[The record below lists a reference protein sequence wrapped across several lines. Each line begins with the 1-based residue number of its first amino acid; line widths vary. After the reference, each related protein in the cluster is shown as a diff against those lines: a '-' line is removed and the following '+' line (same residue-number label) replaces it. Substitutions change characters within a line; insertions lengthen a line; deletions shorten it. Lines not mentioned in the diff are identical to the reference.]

1 VLTCL
6 AETPL
11 KILDFRRAAIL
22 LASTALVACATAP
35 QVAAPLAPAPV
46 AVPAEAP
53 QPAPA
58 APVSELVRQVSIP
71 YESFTLDNGLK
82 VLVHEDHKAPVVAVS
97 VWYNV
102 GSKDE
107 PKGKTGFAH
116 LFEHLMF
123 YGSDN
128 VREGI
133 MPFLEKLGATD
144 WNGST
149 WFDRT
154 NYYETVPKSMLEKAL
169 FMESDRMG
177 YLLPAV
183 DQKRLDLQRGVVQN
197 EKRQGDNQPG
207 GLIEYEQLGTLFPE
221 GHPYHHST
229 IGSMADLDAAS
240 LATVKQWFLDKYGPN
255 NAVIALAGDITPTEA
270 RGLMN
275 KYFGAIP
282 RGPVNNPALADVPT
296 LAAPK
301 SIVMKDRVA
310 ATQVQRHWA
319 VPGLLSP
326 DLAALDVGAAILGGL
341 SSSRF
346 DRVLVRGEKIAV
358 SASADLQPFHRI
370 GLLELKATV
379 KPGVDPALVEKR
391 LDEITAQFLAEGPTQ
406 DEVTRAATVAMA
418 GQIRALEKVGDDG
431 GKGFTL
437 AEGQLYAGDPEYYR
451 KQLDAYAA
459 LTPGQVQA
467 AMQKWLGR
475 PVFNIRLEPG
485 DRPPYEE
492 TKATPGKK
500 AADIKVPSVKRQ
512 MPPAGTFEALDFP
525 TIERTTLS
533 NGMPITYAQRAAAP
547 LTHVVLSFDAGY
559 SADAPGGRGLQNMVM
574 SLLDEGTESLTA
586 QQIAEEKER
595 LGAILATGGG
605 IDRSTVTLSALT
617 ANLAPSLD
625 LMKGIVQHAAFKTE
639 DIERIRSQLVTGI
652 QQAKTDPNGIAAR
665 ALPPLLYGANH
676 PYGGTGAGDEA
687 AVKGFSREQ
696 LTAFRDRWLRP
707 DNARLF
713 IVSDRPLAELKPVLE
728 QALGTWAAPAV
739 EKGVKNFSATPPIVA
754 SPQIVLIDR
763 PGSPQSVIYGG
774 ELLPVDP
781 RADNTAFFAGS
792 DVLGGSSGSRINLDL
807 REAKGWSYGAFS
819 FPQLRL
825 ASVPYFVQAPVQAD
839 RTGESVAA
847 LMSQLKTITV
857 SKGVTK
863 DELAQ
868 SVASSVGGLPGQFE
882 TGAAVLGAL
891 QSIELYG
898 RPDDYYEQLA
908 GKYRALTTAQ
918 VDQVLRQAINPK
930 AFTFVVVGDAAK
942 VRPQLAK
949 LGIPVTEMQPQ

>member
-1 VLTCL
+1 MKTFDFHHLT
-6 AETPL
+6 
-11 KILDFRRAAIL
+11 IL
-22 LASTALVACATAP
+22 LASTALVACATVP
-35 QVAAPLAPAPV
+35 QVAAPIAPAP
-46 AVPAEAP
+46 ATETAALAP
-53 QPAPA
+53 QPAAA
-58 APVSELVRQVSIP
+58 APISELVKQVGIP
-71 YESFTLDNGLK
+71 YDSFTLDNGLK
-82 VLVHEDHKAPVVAVS
+82 VLVHQDHKAPVVAVS

-107 PKGKTGFAH
+107 PAGKTGFAH

-240 LATVKQWFLDKYGPN
+240 LASVKQWFLDKYGPN
-255 NAVIALAGDITPTEA
+255 NAVIALAGDITPAEA
-270 RGLMN
+270 RTLMT

-296 LAAPK
+296 LSAPK

-346 DRVLVRGEKIAV
+346 DRILVRGEKIAV
-358 SASADLQPFHRI
+358 AASADMQPFHRI
-370 GLLELKATV
+370 GLIELKATV
-379 KPGVDPALVEKR
+379 KPGIDPALVEKR

-437 AEGQLYAGDPEYYR
+437 AEGELYAGDPEYYR
-451 KQLDAYAA
+451 KQLQAYAS
-459 LTPGQVQA
+459 LTPARVQA

-475 PVFNIRLEPG
+475 PVFNIKLEPG
-485 DRPPYEE
+485 DRPPYVEA
-492 TKATPGKK
+492 KAQPPKK
-500 AADIKVPSVKRQ
+500 SADIKVASVKRQ

-533 NGMPITYAQRAAAP
+533 NGLPITYAHRAAAP
-547 LTHVVLSFDAGY
+547 LTHVVLSFDAGS
-559 SADAPGGRGLQNMVM
+559 SADAPAARGLQNMVM
-574 SLLDEGTESLTA
+574 SLLDEGTDTLSA

-595 LGAILATGGG
+595 LGAILGSGGG

-625 LMKGIVQHAAFKTE
+625 LMKDVVQHAAFKAD

-652 QQAKTDPNGIAAR
+652 QQAKTDPNGIAGR
-665 ALPPLLYGANH
+665 ALPPLLYGASH

-687 AVKGFSREQ
+687 AVKGFTRDE
-696 LTAFRDRWLRP
+696 LIAFRERWLRP
-707 DNARLF
+707 DNGRLF

-728 QALGTWAAPAV
+728 QALGTWQAPAAPR
-739 EKGVKNFSATPPIVA
+739 GVKTFTAPPA
-754 SPQIVLIDR
+754 AAGTRIVLIDR

-774 ELLPVDP
+774 ELTPIDP
-781 RADNTAFFAGS
+781 RADNTALNAGS

-807 REAKGWSYGAFS
+807 RESKGWSYGAFS
-819 FPQLRL
+819 FPQLRA
-825 ASVPYFVQAPVQAD
+825 ASVPYLVQAPVQAD

-847 LMSQLKTITV
+847 LLGQLKTITA
-857 SKGVTK
+857 SKGVTTA
-863 DELAQ
+863 ELEQA
-868 SVASSVGGLPGQFE
+868 VASSIGGLPGQFE
-882 TGAAVLGAL
+882 TGAAVLQAL
-891 QSIELYG
+891 QTIELYG

-908 GKYRALTTAQ
+908 GRYRALTTGQ
-918 VDQVLRQAINPK
+918 VDQVLRQVINPN

-949 LGIPVTEMQPQ
+949 LGLPVTEMQAQ

>member
-1 VLTCL
+1 
-6 AETPL
+6 L
-11 KILDFRRAAIL
+11 KTLDFRRLTIL
-22 LASTALVACATAP
+22 LASTSLVACATAP
-35 QVAAPLAPAPV
+35 QPVAPIAPAP
-46 AVPAEAP
+46 AAAEAPPAP
-53 QPAPA
+53 QPAAA
-58 APVSELVRQVSIP
+58 APISDLAAQVSIP

-82 VLVHEDHKAPVVAVS
+82 VLVHEDHKAPVVGVS

-107 PKGKTGFAH
+107 PVGKSGFAH

-128 VREGI
+128 VREPIFG
-133 MPFLEKLGATD
+133 FLEKLGATD

-221 GHPYHHST
+221 GHPYHHSS

-255 NAVIALAGDITPTEA
+255 NAVVSLAGDITPAEA
-270 RGLMN
+270 KVLMT
-275 KYFGAIP
+275 KYFGAIKA
-282 RGPVNNPALADVPT
+282 GPVNNPAQADVPT
-296 LAAPK
+296 LAAAK

-310 ATQVQRHWA
+310 AVQVQRHWA
-319 VPGLLSP
+319 VPGLLGP

-346 DRVLVRGEKIAV
+346 DKELVRGEKIAV
-358 SASADLQPFHRI
+358 SASANVQPFHRI
-370 GLLELKATV
+370 SLMQLTATV

-437 AEGQLYAGDPEYYR
+437 AEGLLYAGDPDYYR

-459 LTPGQVQA
+459 LTPAQVQA

-475 PVFNIRLEPG
+475 PVFAIRLEPG
-485 DRPPYEE
+485 ERPPYDEA
-492 TKATPGKK
+492 KAVPGKK
-500 AADIKVPSVKRQ
+500 GADIKVASVKRE
-512 MPPAGTFEALDFP
+512 MPPAGQFEALDFP
-525 TIERTTLS
+525 AIERTTLS
-533 NGMPITYAQRAAAP
+533 NGLPITYAQRAAAP
-547 LTHVVLSFDAGY
+547 LTHVVLSFDAG
-559 SADAPGGRGLQNMVM
+559 SAADDPAARGLQNMVM
-574 SLLDEGTESLTA
+574 ALLDEGTDSLSA

-595 LGAILATGGG
+595 LGAILASGSGL
-605 IDRSTVTLSALT
+605 DRSTVTLSALS

-625 LMKGIVQHAAFKTE
+625 LMKDVVQHAAFKPD
-639 DIERIRSQLVTGI
+639 DIERLRSQIVTGI
-652 QQAKTDPNGIAAR
+652 QQAKTDPNGIAGR
-665 ALPPLLYGANH
+665 ALPPLLYGASH
-676 PYGGTGAGDEA
+676 PYGGTGQGDEA
-687 AVKGFSREQ
+687 AVKGFSRDQ
-696 LTAFRDRWLRP
+696 LIGFRDRWLRP
-707 DNARLF
+707 DNGRLF
-713 IVSDRPLAELKPVLE
+713 IVSDRPLAELKPILE
-728 QALGTWAAPAV
+728 QALGTWATP
-739 EKGVKNFSATPPIVA
+739 ATPRGTKTFTAPPVA
-754 SPQIVLIDR
+754 TGTRIVLIDR

-774 ELLPVDP
+774 EITPIDP
-781 RADNTAFFAGS
+781 RADNTAFNAGS
-792 DVLGGSSGSRINLDL
+792 DVLGGSTGSRINLDL

-819 FPQLRL
+819 YPQLRL
-825 ASVPYFVQAPVQAD
+825 SSVPYLVQAPVQAD

-847 LMSQLKTITV
+847 LLQQINTLTTK
-857 SKGVTK
+857 KGVTAP
-863 DELAQ
+863 ELER
-868 SVASSVGGLPGQFE
+868 SVASSIGGLPGQFE
-882 TGAAVLGAL
+882 TGVAVLQAL
-891 QSIELYG
+891 QTIDMYG

-908 GKYRALTTAQ
+908 GRYRSLTPGQ

-930 AFTFVVVGDAAK
+930 NFTFVVVGDAAK

-949 LGIPVTEMQPQ
+949 LGIPVTEMPAQ

>member
-1 VLTCL
+1 M
-6 AETPL
+6 
-11 KILDFRRAAIL
+11 KIFDFRRLTIL

-35 QVAAPLAPAPV
+35 QVAEPIAPPPLSEAPV
-46 AVPAEAP
+46 AP
-53 QPAPA
+53 QQAAA
-58 APVSELVRQVSIP
+58 APVSQLVQQVAIP

-107 PKGKTGFAH
+107 PRGKTGFAH
-116 LFEHLMF
+116 LFEHLLF

-133 MPFLEKLGATD
+133 MPYLEKLGATD

-154 NYYETVPKSMLEKAL
+154 NYYETVPKSALEQTL

-177 YLLPAV
+177 YLLGAI

-240 LATVKQWFLDKYGPN
+240 LADVKQWFIDKYGPN
-255 NAVIALAGDITPTEA
+255 NAVIALAGDITPAEA
-270 RGLMN
+270 RELME
-275 KYFGAIP
+275 KYFGPIP
-282 RGPVNNPALADVPT
+282 RGAANVPAAADVPT
-296 LAAPK
+296 LPAPK

-319 VPGLLSP
+319 VPGLLSE
-326 DLAALDVGAAILGGL
+326 DLAALDVGSAILGGL

-346 DRVLVRGEKIAV
+346 DRILVRDEKIAV
-358 SASADLQPFHRI
+358 SVNADMQPFQRI
-370 GLLELKATV
+370 GLFQINATV

-391 LDEITAQFLAEGPTQ
+391 LDEVIAQFLAEGPTE
-406 DEVTRAATVAMA
+406 DEVTRAATVAMS

-431 GKGFTL
+431 GKASTL

-451 KQLDAYAA
+451 KQLNAYAA

-467 AMQKWLGR
+467 AMRKWLSR

-485 DRPPYEE
+485 DRPPYEDA
-492 TKATPGKK
+492 KGVKPAKG
-500 AADIKVPSVKRQ
+500 ADIKVASVKRV
-512 MPPAGTFEALDFP
+512 MPPIGPPEVLDFP
-525 TIERTTLS
+525 AIERTTLA
-533 NGMPITYAQRAAAP
+533 NGIPITFARRSAAP
-547 LTHVVLSFDAGY
+547 LTHVVLSFDAGF
-559 SADAPGGRGLQNMVM
+559 SADRPESRGLQNMVM
-574 SLLDEGTESLTA
+574 ALLDEGTERQTA

-595 LGAILATGGG
+595 LGASLTTAGG
-605 IDRSTVTLSALT
+605 IDRSTVTMSALT
-617 ANLAPSLD
+617 ANLQPSLD
-625 LMKGIVQHAAFKTE
+625 LMNDVVQHAAFKAE
-639 DIERIRSQLVTGI
+639 EVERIRSQLLTGI
-652 QQAKTDPNGIAAR
+652 QQAKTDPNGIASR
-665 ALPPLLYGANH
+665 ALPTLLYGPAH
-676 PYGGTGAGDEA
+676 PYGATASGNEET
-687 AVKGFSREQ
+687 VKGFSRDQ
-696 LTAFRDRWLRP
+696 LIGFREAWLRP

-713 IVSDRPLAELKPVLE
+713 IVSDRPLAEVKPILE
-728 QALGTWAAPAV
+728 QALGRWQAPAV
-739 EKGVKNFSATPPIVA
+739 ARGQKSFAALPTGTATR
-754 SPQIVLIDR
+754 IVLIDR
-763 PGSPQSVIYGG
+763 PGSPQSVI
-774 ELLPVDP
+774 
-781 RADNTAFFAGS
+781 
-792 DVLGGSSGSRINLDL
+792 LGGQVTPIDPKGDNSAMFVGNDVIGGSTSARIYMDL
-807 REAKGWSYGAFS
+807 REAKGWSYGAYS
-819 FPQLRL
+819 FPQYNL
-825 ASVPYFVQAPVQAD
+825 AAVPYLVTAPVQSD
-839 RTGESVAA
+839 RTGESIAA
-847 LMSQLKTITV
+847 LLGHFKALATN
-857 SKGVTK
+857 KGVTEA
-863 DELAQ
+863 ELAQ
-868 SVASSVGGLPGQFE
+868 AVSSNVGALPGQFE

-908 GKYRALTTAQ
+908 GRYRALTRPQ
-918 VDQVLRQAINPK
+918 VDTALRRAIK
-930 AFTFVVVGDAAK
+930 ADGFTFVVVGDAAK

-949 LGIPVTEMQPQ
+949 LGVPIEEMHPR